1 MHWSGLA
8 ILFLF
13 LSADETL
20 AFHEILI
27 RPLRHRLGV
36 SGVFNFA
43 WVIPYSIGLVV
54 LSFLYLRFLTH
65 LPGKTL
71 RLLIIAAVI
80 YVSGALG
87 LEMLAGP
94 VVNRYGTRTHITF
107 VILSTFEELFEMIG
121 VVVLIAALMA
131 YIKNSGGGEARIKF
145 VP

>member
-1 MHWSGLA
+1 M
-8 ILFLF
+8 
-13 LSADETL
+13 LS
-20 AFHEILI
+20 
-27 RPLRHRLGV
+27 V
-36 SGVFNFA
+36 
-43 WVIPYSIGLVV
+43 
-54 LSFLYLRFLTH
+54 LYLKFLIH
-65 LPGKTL
+65 LPGKIRRWL
-71 RLLIIAAVI
+71 MVAAVI
-80 YVSGALG
+80 YVSGALD